1 MKHNFNK
8 KNRDEKTIKYFT
20 EKCQCWPKLPVS
32 RSYKWAYLLSY
43 RLVRL
48 SSAARK
54 NVLVKVPIEPASTRK
69 LSGNKMDQKAKQV
82 EKMKQFK
89 LEDFNIDYA
98 LKF

>member
-1 MKHNFNK
+1 MTKTTREYKDMKLA
-8 KNRDEKTIKYFT
+8 D
-20 EKCQCWPKLPVS
+20 
-32 RSYKWAYLLSY
+32 LLGY
-43 RLVRL
+43 ILVRL

-54 NVLVKVPIEPASTRK
+54 NVLVKVPIESASTRK
-69 LSGNKMDQKAKQV
+69 LSGNKMDQKVKQV